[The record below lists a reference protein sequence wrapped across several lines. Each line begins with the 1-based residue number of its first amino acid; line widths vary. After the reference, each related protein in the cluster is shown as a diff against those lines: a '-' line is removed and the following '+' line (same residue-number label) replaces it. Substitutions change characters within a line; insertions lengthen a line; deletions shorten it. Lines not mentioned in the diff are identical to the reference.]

1 MPLSHHHHH
10 QFNRGRHA
18 STIIMAHDDSNPPP
32 THGDPT
38 ALPPLPLPAGI
49 TSRFVDT
56 RPFGLRYHVLEAIP
70 AASSSSSASES
81 EPAPR
86 PPLVLLLHG
95 FPNLAYDWR
104 FVMPGLAR
112 AGYYAVAFDLRG
124 FGRTHDGGGAVSGAS
139 GSSGSSGAAA
149 AQQQQKQQLLPR
161 DGSFSA
167 DGFTPLAMVR
177 DVVAL
182 VHALGYSSVHTLV
195 GHDLGAFAAAVCALA
210 RRDLIQSLVLMAHPF
225 RGAPKAP
232 FGTAA
237 SASLPAPDIPPTNR
251 FDTLRDPDVHTSLQ
265 ALDPPR
271 QHYKWYNGAP
281 GAAAEWSYPQ
291 DGPPLR
297 EFLRGYFHLKSGAC
311 RDGGGGKPR
320 PLGAWTAECLAVMP
334 HYYIMRAGV
343 SMRENVALDMAAE
356 REAAG
361 AANDEDK
368 EKAKNWPPA
377 PEWLTER
384 DLDVYTAEWSRTTF
398 ADALRW
404 YASLTGNPAAT
415 AELRALASGRIAVPT
430 RYVSGAKDWG
440 TYQDPGALEA
450 MEEGESVER
459 GCYTGTV
466 LLEGA
471 GHWVNMERPG
481 ACVREILH
489 VAAMV

>member
-1 MPLSHHHHH
+1 MTRCPSASCPSSSTHASLTPSSSPVQPRTTRIHHHHGPRRF
-10 QFNRGRHA
+10 Q
-18 STIIMAHDDSNPPP
+18 PPP
-32 THGDPT
+32 AQGDPT

-139 GSSGSSGAAA
+139 DSSGSYGAAA
-149 AQQQQKQQLLPR
+149 AQQQQLPR
-161 DGSFSA
+161 DDPFSA
-167 DGFTPLAMVR
+167 DGFHAPRHGARRRRPRPRPRLPLRPHPRRPRPRRLCRRRLRSSRGATSSSRSSSWRIPSAAPPRPPLAQR
-177 DVVAL
+177 RPRHCPLLTSPDKPLRHPPRPGRAHLAAGPGPAATALQVVQR
-182 VHALGYSSVHTLV
+182 
-195 GHDLGAFAAAVCALA
+195 GARRGRRVELPAGRAAAA
-210 RRDLIQSLVLMAHPF
+210 RV
-225 RGAPKAP
+225 
-232 FGTAA
+232 
-237 SASLPAPDIPPTNR
+237 
-251 FDTLRDPDVHTSLQ
+251 
-265 ALDPPR
+265 PPR
-271 QHYKWYNGAP
+271 LLPSQVGCVP
-281 GAAAEWSYPQ
+281 G
-291 DGPPLR
+291 R
-297 EFLRGYFHLKSGAC
+297 R
-311 RDGGGGKPR
+311 RGKPR
-320 PLGAWTAECLAVMP
+320 PLGAWTAERLAVMP

-361 AANDEDK
+361 AATTNDEEGKDRDRDK
-368 EKAKNWPPA
+368 DKAKNWPPA

-430 RYVSGAKDWG
+430 RYVSGVKDWG

-459 GCYTGTV
+459 GATRGRCCWRGRATG
-466 LLEGA
+466 
-471 GHWVNMERPG
+471 
-481 ACVREILH
+481 
-489 VAAMV
+489 